1 MKYGAMAILGCPNVG
16 KSTLVNALVKQKVA
30 IVSDKPQT
38 TRTRVLGVAHF
49 PEGQLVLLDTPG
61 LHRPWHRLNK
71 RMVQASLDTIQEADL
86 LAIMVDGQ
94 RLPGPGDRLVLEQVA
109 QLLKERPPMPLFL
122 LINKV
127 DLIRK
132 SKVLPIIEAY
142 QHLMTWTEIVPLSA
156 KTTLNLDRLL
166 DIVIKKLP
174 EVEGAYDEDFVT
186 DQSMRHLAGEMI
198 REKVLIQTRAE
209 LPYAVA
215 VTVEQYEEEDRVVRI
230 AAAIFVEKDSQ
241 KGIVIGKGGE
251 RLKTI
256 GSEARRDIEA
266 AIGKKV
272 YMELFV
278 KVQATWRD
286 NERILSELGY

>member
-1 MKYGAMAILGCPNVG
+1 MAILGCPNVG

-94 RLPGPGDRLVLEQVA
+94 RLPGPGDQLVLEQVA

-122 LINKV
+122 LVNKV

-142 QHLMTWTEIVPLSA
+142 QHLMPWTEIVPLSA

-174 EVEGAYDEDFVT
+174 DVEGAYDEDFVT

-256 GSEARRDIEA
+256 GSEARLDIEE